1 MGFFL
6 QAVLLLI
13 DAGQKIGHFC
23 VRAPIV
29 ITGPFIK
36 NLLVTRHK
44 NLFFFR
50 TKYCYNNI
58 VIFKCF

>member
-23 VRAPIV
+23 VRAPVV
-29 ITGPFIK
+29 ITGPFI
-36 NLLVTRHK
+36 NFLLVTRHNK
-44 NLFFFR
+44 KKIYLVLEL
-50 TKYCYNNI
+50 NI
-58 VIFKCF
+58 VIIT

>member
-29 ITGPFIK
+29 ITGVWTVYKKFAC
-36 NLLVTRHK
+36 N
-44 NLFFFR
+44 
-50 TKYCYNNI
+50 
-58 VIFKCF
+58 